1 MKTNKLSVS
10 FRFLRA
16 IGLNYS
22 EQEYGQ
28 VSLWQIVVKAWMNT
42 RNAFL
47 LKYCT
52 NTVVL
57 APLNPLKIRPAIY
70 RTIGCKVG
78 KGVFIGANVS
88 IDSGN
93 ADLIEI
99 GDHVHIAG
107 HSILLCHKKDLSS
120 YFAGDDYAQLPYK
133 KQKIVLKKGCAI
145 GTGTLILPGV
155 TVGEGAIVGAFS
167 LVTKDIP
174 DWTIAVGR
182 PAKVVKEIPLRS
194 DSFTKETT

>member
-1 MKTNKLSVS
+1 MTNLSIGFQLLRKL
-10 FRFLRA
+10 
-16 IGLNYS
+16 GLNYS
-22 EQEYGQ
+22 QKEYGQ
-28 VSLWQIVVKAWMNT
+28 VNLCQIMVKAWLNLRNT
-42 RNAFL
+42 FL

-52 NTVVL
+52 DSVML

-70 RTIGCKVG
+70 RKIGCKVG

-99 GDHVHIAG
+99 GDHVHIAV

-120 YFAGDDYAQLPYK
+120 YFVGDDYAQLPYK

-167 LVTKDIP
+167 LVSKNIP

-182 PAKVVKEIPLRS
+182 PAKVVKQIPVRENK
-194 DSFTKETT
+194 TM

>member
-1 MKTNKLSVS
+1 MTNLSIGFQLLRKL
-10 FRFLRA
+10 
-16 IGLNYS
+16 GLNYS
-22 EQEYGQ
+22 QKEYGQ
-28 VSLWQIVVKAWMNT
+28 VNLCQIMVKAWLNLRNT
-42 RNAFL
+42 FL

-52 NTVVL
+52 DSVML

-70 RTIGCKVG
+70 RKIGCKVG

-120 YFAGDDYAQLPYK
+120 YFVGDDYAQLPYK

-167 LVTKDIP
+167 LVSKNIP

-182 PAKVVKEIPLRS
+182 PAKVVKQIPVRENK
-194 DSFTKETT
+194 TM